1 MLMCFT
7 QAVKVTDIDK
17 HRGLEI
23 YRIGLHH
30 PLDGVTNPE
39 YKLLLFLQ
47 LTKFNAK
54 SGKH

>member
-1 MLMCFT
+1 MCFT
-7 QAVKVTDIDK
+7 QAVKVTDIDE

-30 PLDGVTNPE
+30 QLDGVTNPE
-39 YKLLLFLQ
+39 YKLSLFLQ